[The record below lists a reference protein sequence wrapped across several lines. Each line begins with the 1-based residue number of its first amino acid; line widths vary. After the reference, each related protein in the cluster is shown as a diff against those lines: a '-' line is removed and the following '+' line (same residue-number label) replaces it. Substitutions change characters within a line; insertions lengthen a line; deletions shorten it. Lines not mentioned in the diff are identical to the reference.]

1 MSLLDSA
8 SYTKIFQWP
17 NPLVFLS
24 EEMSGTHSQAGGE
37 SFIPDLVSIE
47 IDVAQEQRGN
57 TLPCLKMLNAD
68 LCSYFFPHAAMVI
81 LKINFQVPDQF
92 CSRVILLQCAAFLLH
107 CEICAGILWNWVWS
121 LWCIMFQKSPYQHNS
136 SLSWAEEEIC
146 YPFHVWSYRDSG
158 TFTKCW
164 ILKTICILL

>member
-1 MSLLDSA
+1 MAKPSRVSQWGDVWDSFPSRRRELHPWSSLHRNRCCTRTKRK
-8 SYTKIFQWP
+8 YT
-17 NPLVFLS
+17 PL
-24 EEMSGTHSQAGGE
+24 
-37 SFIPDLVSIE
+37 PK
-47 IDVAQEQRGN
+47 DVKCRPV
-57 TLPCLKMLNAD
+57 LI
-68 LCSYFFPHAAMVI
+68 FFPLAAMVI

-92 CSRVILLQCAAFLLH
+92 CSRIILLQCAAFLLH